1 MIISKLNRGKIMK
14 AFEVMATLNDQKQ
27 LLLDDNLDI
36 NTPSRVKVILLV
48 SEENES
54 DPDDTPVEE
63 IKASLKRA
71 LQEAKEGKTRPIFEL
86 WERIND

>member
-1 MIISKLNRGKIMK
+1 MK

-27 LLLDDNLDI
+27 LLLDDSLDI
-36 NTPSRVKVILLV
+36 DTPSRVKVILLV
-48 SEENES
+48 SDENES

-71 LQEAKEGKTRPIFEL
+71 LQEAKAGKRIPLAQMWEGIDAE
-86 WERIND
+86 

>member
-1 MIISKLNRGKIMK
+1 MK

-48 SEENES
+48 SDEQES
-54 DPDDTPVEE
+54 DLDDTPVEE

-71 LQEAKEGKTRPIFEL
+71 
-86 WERIND
+86 